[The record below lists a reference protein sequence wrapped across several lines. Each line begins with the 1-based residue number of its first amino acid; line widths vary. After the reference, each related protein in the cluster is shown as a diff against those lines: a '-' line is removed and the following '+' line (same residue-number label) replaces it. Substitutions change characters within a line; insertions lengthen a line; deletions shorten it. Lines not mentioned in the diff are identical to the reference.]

1 MNDTVMYVVVFVFI
15 VIISIGVFIMGD
27 AKKKKATPEA
37 DGGVSA
43 ELTKNL
49 RLTYR
54 GAQLAVGVPIAGL
67 VLSIFCVLLSYGRL
81 PTEFYQ
87 VGLAIVFTGCVM
99 MTTGLSRCAATVKKE
114 IGSDCGF
121 NIAKLTMAMASIMT
135 FLLMLGVSERTF
147 GIALIHYATF
157 DNLLYSLFMSG
168 CFLAAQPLLCYSMI
182 KTSRKLKGADLLM
195 KALFV
200 TSFVTIFAWIG
211 YTVLPDY
218 FFPGWHHLSNIF
230 LNNIDVEHF
239 DYYGNHYYELKEA
252 LPNAVDI
259 FGKLVLLACSIWVLS
274 GWKRLK
280 KATYAVNVMTAN
292 VVEVMNVGADK
303 TVAGEKS
310 AENVAETP
318 AAKAPEKD
326 EPLTDAQHD
335 QIIKMTNDQLMQVIA
350 DEDIL
355 PKAYVGFAKE
365 ILEKR
370 RAWEKIKNRSD
381 EQLLMILTSPSGTYM
396 SVYIEA
402 AAMELY
408 SRKSALLWEH
418 VSMMTSDTLRAM
430 AEGRTAAPEGVV
442 MTARDILSIS
452 K

>member
-1 MNDTVMYVVVFVFI
+1 
-15 VIISIGVFIMGD
+15 MGD
-27 AKKKKATPEA
+27 AKKKKATPAA

-54 GAQLAVGVPIAGL
+54 GAQLAVGVPIVGL
-67 VLSIFCVLLSYGRL
+67 VLSIFCVLYGKL

-99 MTTGLSRCAATVKKE
+99 MTTGLSRCAAIVKKE

-135 FLLMLGVSERTF
+135 FLLMLGVSECTF

-168 CFLAAQPLLCYSMI
+168 CFLAVQPLICYSMI
-182 KTSRKLKGADLLM
+182 KASRKLKGADRLM

-252 LPNAVDI
+252 LPYGVDV

-280 KATYAVNVMTAN
+280 KATYAVNIVAAH
-292 VVEVMNVGADK
+292 VVEVTDAVPEQPKAVK
-303 TVAGEKS
+303 VT
-310 AENVAETP
+310 ETP
-318 AAKAPEKD
+318 AAEDTDKKD
-326 EPLTDAQHD
+326 EPLTDAQRD
-335 QIIKMTNDQLMQVIA
+335 MIIKMTNDQLMQVLA

-418 VSMMTSDTLRAM
+418 VSMMTPDTLRAM

>member
-27 AKKKKATPEA
+27 AKKKKATPAA

-54 GAQLAVGVPIAGL
+54 GAQLAVGVPIVGL
-67 VLSIFCVLLSYGRL
+67 VLSIFCVLYGKL

-99 MTTGLSRCAATVKKE
+99 MTTGLSRCAAIVKKE

-135 FLLMLGVSERTF
+135 FLLMLGVSECTF

-168 CFLAAQPLLCYSMI
+168 CFLAVQPLLCYSMI
-182 KTSRKLKGADLLM
+182 KSSRKLKGADRLM
-195 KALFV
+195 TALFV

-218 FFPGWHHLSNIF
+218 CYGPCSHRLGDIF
-230 LNNIDVEHF
+230 LNIGM
-239 DYYGNHYYELKEA
+239 DYDYCIREA
-252 LPNAVDI
+252 LPYGVDV

-280 KATYAVNVMTAN
+280 KATYAVNIVAAH
-292 VVEVMNVGADK
+292 VVEVTDAVPEQPKAVK
-303 TVAGEKS
+303 VT
-310 AENVAETP
+310 ETP
-318 AAKAPEKD
+318 AAEDTDKKD
-326 EPLTDAQHD
+326 EPLTDAQRD
-335 QIIKMTNDQLMQVIA
+335 MIIKMTNDQLMQVLA

-418 VSMMTSDTLRAM
+418 VSMMTPDTLRAM